1 MKRPVTSDFCRFMS
15 QCAEELAR
23 TGHCKTASIYGTVLR
38 SFKLFSEGRTV
49 RLGRMDAWLV
59 HDYEQWLLGRHLALN
74 TVSLYMRVLRAV
86 YNRAACKGLAPARH
100 PFGGVYTGVDKTVK
114 RAVDMETLDR
124 LSRTPLPPRL
134 AFARDVFM
142 LGFYLRGMAFA
153 DLAYLRKQ
161 NVAGDYLTYSRKKTG
176 RVQRVRLENCMREII
191 DRYAGR
197 TAGTDYLLPILCN
210 VGYDSAL
217 RLQNKRLARIS
228 RIMRLEPSLTT
239 YVARHSWASAAW
251 RMGIPLTVISESMGH
266 DNEETTRIYLASLDQ
281 AVLDRANRRLV
292 SPFAHKRET
301 DQSKRVVPQGPRR

>member
-1 MKRPVTSDFCRFMS
+1 MAVMCNRII
-15 QCAEELAR
+15 Q
-23 TGHCKTASIYGTVLR
+23 LR
-38 SFKLFSEGRTV
+38 
-49 RLGRMDAWLV
+49 RLGKERTSETYAAALKSFMTFRGYRDVSIERLTTVMMQEYEAWLKAK
-59 HDYEQWLLGRHLALN
+59 GISMN
-74 TVSLYMRVLRAV
+74 TTSFYMRILRAA
-86 YNRAACKGLAPARH
+86 YNRAVDEGLAKQQFPFRH
-100 PFGGVYTGVDKTVK
+100 VYTGICKTVK
-114 RAVDMETLDR
+114 RAVDMDTLDR

-153 DLAYLRKQ
+153 DLAHLRKQ

-251 RMGIPLTVISESMGH
+251 RMGIPLTL
-266 DNEETTRIYLASLDQ
+266 R
-281 AVLDRANRRLV
+281 
-292 SPFAHKRET
+292 
-301 DQSKRVVPQGPRR
+301 